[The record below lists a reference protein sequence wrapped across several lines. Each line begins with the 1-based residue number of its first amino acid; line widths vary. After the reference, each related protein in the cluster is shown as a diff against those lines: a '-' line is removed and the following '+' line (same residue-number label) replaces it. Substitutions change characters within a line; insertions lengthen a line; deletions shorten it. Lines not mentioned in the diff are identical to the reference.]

1 MKKKKTL
8 DKYIEISKADIYVFL
23 FMTVVIFLI
32 LLYFSYKIN
41 WYCFLLF
48 DIVMVFATIGKINV
62 YFNLKKIKK
71 YLIDSKLIDKIG
83 TIDYWNAKNYFL
95 TDNYM
100 IILSNGAI
108 SVFSYSEISEIFIET
123 YLELGRMIC
132 LQKYLHIVLNTNDE
146 YKILIFSTSLVGE
159 DFKDISQYLLNKN
172 SNIKI
177 GENKKNYRK

>member
-1 MKKKKTL
+1 
-8 DKYIEISKADIYVFL
+8 
-23 FMTVVIFLI
+23 MTVVIFLI
-32 LLYFSYKIN
+32 LLYISYKIN

-123 YLELGRMIC
+123 YLELGRMSC